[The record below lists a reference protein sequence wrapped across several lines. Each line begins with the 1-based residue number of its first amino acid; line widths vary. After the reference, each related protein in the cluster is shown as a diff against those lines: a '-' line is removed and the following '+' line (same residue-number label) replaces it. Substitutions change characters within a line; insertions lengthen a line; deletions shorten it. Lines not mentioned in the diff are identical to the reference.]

1 VFTNGNAQC
10 PTEYLQTGWDSSQ
23 LQPTTNGS
31 YTVFQ
36 GGNKGLALNLGQA
49 PTFLQQLNTMWP
61 GTAAAYNGNAK
72 LVQWP
77 ANPYSLG
84 SYACWKVGQVTT
96 IKGAEYKAVGNLYFA
111 GEHTSGNNQGF
122 MEGGAETGA
131 AVATAIA
138 KVLA

>member
-1 VFTNGNAQC
+1 
-10 PTEYLQTGWDSSQ
+10 
-23 LQPTTNGS
+23 
-31 YTVFQ
+31 
-36 GGNKGLALNLGQA
+36 
-49 PTFLQQLNTMWP
+49 
-61 GTAAAYNGNAK
+61 
-72 LVQWP
+72 
-77 ANPYSLG
+77 
-84 SYACWKVGQVTT
+84 VGQVTT